1 MRIFLDTNVLV
12 DFCAERE
19 PFYADA
25 AAIIDMGYNKEA
37 KLIASSLTLVNIAY
51 VMRKVKP
58 HSLVMQKIDQLVN
71 LCAISSIDRQTIA
84 SAIAAQ
90 PTDFEDAVQYHSA
103 LQAKADLII
112 SRDTKGFTEFDLPV
126 MTPAEFIARCAE

>member
-25 AAIIDMGYNKEA
+25 AAIIDMGYSKEA

-71 LCAISSIDRQTIA
+71 LCVISSIDRQTIV

-112 SRDTKGFTEFDLPV
+112 SRDTKGFAEFDLSV
-126 MTPAEFIARCAE
+126 MTPAEFMARCAE